1 VNVGDPEEAV
11 ARLADVITLTA
22 GRRAVD
28 PETRVHLDHLTPPPT
43 ETASGR
49 ARFRLA
55 TSDARLYPPPAA
67 RPAVAAW
74 HLADAAKGRRLLATD
89 IANDR
94 RVAALL
100 SWHFESGG
108 RGRHSRP
115 HLITSAATW
124 NGATGELVGD
134 YLVALWFLFCAAA
147 AIDLRTVRRGE
158 VGLVRDSAI
167 ELDDA
172 QLRKLGLTP
181 GRRGGGYPG
190 DYWVFP
196 LKLR

>member
-22 GRRAVD
+22 GRRAGD

-55 TSDARLYPPPAA
+55 TSDARLYPAPAGRA
-67 RPAVAAW
+67 AVAAW
-74 HLADAAKGRRLLATD
+74 HSADGAKGRRLLATD
-89 IANDR
+89 IANDHQA
-94 RVAALL
+94 AALL
-100 SWHFESGG
+100 SWHPQRAG
-108 RGRHSRP
+108 RGRTRP
-115 HLITSAATW
+115 HLVTSAAIW
-124 NGATGELVGD
+124 SGATGELRAD
-134 YLVALWFLFCAAA
+134 YLVALWLLFCAAA
-147 AIDLRTVRRGE
+147 AIDRRTVRRGE
-158 VGLVRDSAI
+158 VGLVGDNAI